1 MIPALK
7 QGSYSRAE
15 PGCAFI
21 LLNKLQQWPS
31 QPPKGSLGGDPRQFK
46 DDPQLA

>member
-1 MIPALK
+1 MIPALE
-7 QGSYSRAE
+7 QRSYSRAE

-31 QPPKGSLGGDPRQFK
+31 QPAKGPLEGDPRQVK